1 MNRRPEPPR
10 ARWPRR
16 WAYVAAALPV
26 ALILSF
32 GLLALETTV
41 AHTAPGVSHFRVAL
55 AHPEL
60 YGYVLLSTALALAG
74 FGFQVG
80 RKQDR
85 LEQLSVTDALTGLA
99 NRRRLQSAIVEE
111 MNRAD
116 RYDTPLALLLIDLDR
131 LKNVNDRFGHA
142 AGDRA
147 LQTVAEALR
156 QSCRTTDLA
165 ARHGGD
171 EFAVLAVSTTAA
183 EALALAQR
191 ILDSVRRLSAAG
203 VPLTVSIGVS
213 DLERAALPGFDG
225 LHASADEAL
234 YQAKAQGG
242 DLAIAAPERAR
253 VPTPRLRLVTPL
265 GPAETSASSRRWSGP

>member
-1 MNRRPEPPR
+1 MSHRPEPQR
-10 ARWPRR
+10 ARRWPRR
-16 WAYVAAALPV
+16 WAYIAAAFPV
-26 ALILSF
+26 ALILSV
-32 GLLALETTV
+32 GLLALETTL
-41 AHTAPGVSHFRVAL
+41 AHTAPGVSHVRAAL

-60 YGYVLLSTALALAG
+60 YGYVFLSTALALAG

-85 LEQLSVTDALTGLA
+85 LERLSITDPLTGLA
-99 NRRRLQSAIVEE
+99 NRRRLQSEIIGE

-131 LKNVNDRFGHA
+131 LKHVNDRFGHP

-171 EFAVLAVSTTAA
+171 EFAVLAVNTTAA

-191 ILDSVRRLSAAG
+191 ILDGVRRFSVADLH
-203 VPLTVSIGVS
+203 LTVSIGVS
-213 DLERAALPGFDG
+213 DLERAAVAGFDG

-242 DLAIAAPERAR
+242 NVAVAAPERAR
-253 VPTPRLRLVTPL
+253 QTPPRLRLVTPL
-265 GPAETSASSRRWSGP
+265 ETAETSAWSRT